1 MDVTVVAAAGIRALA
16 VARRNLGIREV
27 PPGSNR
33 TPFGEWFGE
42 NGVPWCAIFVS
53 YCFAEG
59 AGVILGRGHRG
70 AWAKGMSSVPLLEA
84 WLRDTGHWL
93 GPGELPRAG
102 DIVVFN
108 WDGGVPDH
116 VGIVERRLADGR
128 VRTIEGNTAFGNDS
142 DGGQVMR
149 RLRPMSMVEG
159 CGRIV

>member
-1 MDVTVVAAAGIRALA
+1 MDVTVVAAAAGLRALA
-16 VARRNLGIREV
+16 VARRNLGVREE

-59 AGVILGRGHRG
+59 AGVTLGRGHPG
-70 AWAKGMSSVPLLEA
+70 AWRRGMSSVPLLEA
-84 WLRDTGHWL
+84 WLRATGRWL
-93 GPGELPRAG
+93 VDAEPRPG

-116 VGIVERRLADGR
+116 VGLVERPLPGARL
-128 VRTIEGNTAFGNDS
+128 RTIEGNTAVGNDS
-142 DGGQVMR
+142 NGGQVMR
-149 RLRPMSMVEG
+149 RIRPMSRVEG
-159 CGRIV
+159 FGRIV